1 MLREVLLLINCSY
14 TYKIQSYYAEKWMH
28 ITCTNRPC
36 SLNYSPQPLLLQ
48 SNLLVIP
55 VSLSNKRNIHIPFP
69 FWTHTGRKKGIK
81 RKKKKT
87 HQTNEDQFLV
97 NRAIT
102 QGEVRILFR
111 MCSRGSLTSWSSVS
125 RAQARGTK
133 TCEWKQQNA
142 ASYVWDL
149 NFYRSC
155 LVLHSLCGLLT
166 YLIMNSMA
174 EQRQVHTLQEP
185 RTADRQNKLSVCIP
199 VCTTCEPLCVA
210 CFVFKV
216 TF

>member
-102 QGEVRILFR
+102 QGEVGYFLECAAEEVSLHGVRWVELKR
-111 MCSRGSLTSWSSVS
+111 VEPKHVNGNSKMLLLMC
-125 RAQARGTK
+125 
-133 TCEWKQQNA
+133 E
-142 ASYVWDL
+142 
-149 NFYRSC
+149 
-155 LVLHSLCGLLT
+155 
-166 YLIMNSMA
+166 I
-174 EQRQVHTLQEP
+174 
-185 RTADRQNKLSVCIP
+185 
-199 VCTTCEPLCVA
+199 
-210 CFVFKV
+210 
-216 TF
+216 